1 MAVRILLLVGLVLGG
16 LSFLLLFVLALL
28 FMLAASY
35 QTDGT
40 GTFNDMI
47 LWILERVFLDGLD
60 PRMSLG
66 AMFGKALWTG
76 MCSLGLLPL
85 GLHSK
90 FEIPKRELHAKLPC
104 RRGRPRGQAAGPTSS
119 DRGKPGKTRT

>member
-1 MAVRILLLVGLVLGG
+1 MAIRIFLLVGLVLGG

-66 AMFGKALWTG
+66 AMFGKVLWTG
-76 MCSLGLLPL
+76 MCSSPWAWRSWRARSPASSGRSR
-85 GLHSK
+85 GTMSSGSS
-90 FEIPKRELHAKLPC
+90 AWACPC
-104 RRGRPRGQAAGPTSS
+104 
-119 DRGKPGKTRT
+119 

>member
-85 GLHSK
+85 GWRSWRARS
-90 FEIPKRELHAKLPC
+90 PASSGRSRGTMSSGSSAWACPC
-104 RRGRPRGQAAGPTSS
+104 
-119 DRGKPGKTRT
+119 